1 VYATPYTGLPLSE
14 EKQTMAVTSTVVTL
28 ADLLERFGPIPAARI
43 RYDPPPGTATEQDVI
58 TLEAQDGRLFE
69 LVDGVLVEK
78 AMGFYESYLAM
89 RLGRFLLAFVEQH
102 DLGIVTGEAGMLR
115 LAPGLVHIPDVAFIS
130 WDRLPDRRI
139 PRQPIP
145 DLAPDLVVEV
155 LSEGNT
161 PREMGQKLLE
171 YFSAGVRLAW
181 CVLPNLQQV
190 HVYTAPDRREVITSD
205 LALHGGEVLAGFI
218 LPVRR
223 LFDAAAI

>member
-1 VYATPYTGLPLSE
+1 
-14 EKQTMAVTSTVVTL
+14 MAHTSTAVTL

-43 RYDPPPGTATEQDVI
+43 RYDPPPGTATEKDVVA
-58 TLEAQDGRLFE
+58 LEARDNRLFE

-89 RLGRFLLAFVEQH
+89 RLAQFLLAFVEQH
-102 DLGIVTGEAGMLR
+102 DLGIVAGADGMLR
-115 LAPGLVHIPDVAFIS
+115 LAPGLVRIPDVSFVS
-130 WDRLPDRRI
+130 WNQFPQRRI

-161 PREMGQKLLE
+161 PREMAQKLRE
-171 YFSAGVRLAW
+171 YFSAGVRLVW
-181 CVLPNLQQV
+181 YVLPDLQQV
-190 HVYTAPDRREVITSD
+190 HVYTAPDRREVITAD
-205 LALHGGEVLAGFI
+205 HTLHGGEVLPGFT

-223 LFDAAAI
+223 LFDEAAT